1 MMNGYSHQRGSVLF
15 VSLVMLVMLTLV
27 VVNAINISGVNL
39 KIVGNMQ
46 HRAAT
51 EAAAQRAVEQ
61 VLGSAGNFY
70 SPTAAVSVAAPSGM
84 TVSVSNRT
92 CLAYGPAPGYS
103 AISGMSPEDTQ
114 WDLRVTVT
122 DGVTGS
128 STTMSQGVRIR
139 MLAGSCV

>member
-1 MMNGYSHQRGSVLF
+1 MNTSVRRQRGSVLF
-15 VSLVMLVMLTLV
+15 VSLVMLIMLTLV
-27 VVNAINISGVNL
+27 VVNSINISGVNL

-61 VLGSAGNFY
+61 VLSSATNFY
-70 SPTAAVSVAAPSGM
+70 APTQAVAVTAPAGM
-84 TVSVSNRT
+84 TVTVGNRT

-114 WDLRVTVT
+114 WDVRVTVA
-122 DGVTGS
+122 DGVTGAA
-128 STTMSQGVRIR
+128 TTMSQGVRIR
-139 MLAGSCV
+139 MLAGSCT